1 MSQLLSCGGRIW
13 ATWCIFHHICL
24 HSAPCTSQCKDDAN
38 WILLELFR
46 DMPCLC
52 ICNEDQL
59 WLSSRVYG
67 WVLGSILCWW
77 SILSSS
83 EHQKYL
89 TFMEF
94 SPSMHN
100 FKYFKTPQYCM
111 ATLLVQDQVMK
122 VLLWNCVESLEF
134 SSSNQIM
141 FAYRSA
147 SSTNNSLKTVGWKHW
162 WCHGPSNP
170 ASNKSV
176 FM

>member
-1 MSQLLSCGGRIW
+1 MSRLLSCRGRIW

-24 HSAPCTSQCKDDAN
+24 HSAPCTSAVQRWCKLNTVGTFPRYA
-38 WILLELFR
+38 
-46 DMPCLC
+46 MPLYMQWGS
-52 ICNEDQL
+52 IMAFQQ
-59 WLSSRVYG
+59 SVG

-111 ATLLVQDQVMK
+111 ATLLVQDQGMK

-141 FAYRSA
+141 FAYSSD